1 MRPWFLASALA
12 AVALWPGMA
21 GAASPAFNCR
31 YSISTVEHAICADP
45 VASALDR
52 ELNALFRRAKFA
64 AGRREARRLDAE
76 EQAWLISRDRCGL
89 MPHLD
94 RRFIGCVRKAY
105 ARRISELRVWLRR
118 LGEPDV

>member
-21 GAASPAFNCR
+21 GAASPGFNCR

-76 EQAWLISRDRCGL
+76 EQAWLVSRDRCGL

-94 RRFIGCVRKAY
+94 RRFRDCIRSAY
-105 ARRISELRVWLRR
+105 ARRIAELRAR
-118 LGEPDV
+118 LHRFAEAD